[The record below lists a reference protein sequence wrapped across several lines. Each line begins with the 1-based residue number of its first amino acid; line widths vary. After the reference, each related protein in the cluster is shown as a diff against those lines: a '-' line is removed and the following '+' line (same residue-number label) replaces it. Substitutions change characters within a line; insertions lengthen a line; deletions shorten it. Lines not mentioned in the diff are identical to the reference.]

1 MRGPFRHRD
10 FRLVMG
16 AKLLSVLGGQMQT
29 VAIGF
34 HVYQRTHDP
43 LHLGLVGLAKFVPA
57 FLLSLPAGQ
66 VADRFQRRKV
76 LVVYHATTVVAAVL
90 LALLVHHDSFLPLYG
105 VLVLLGSARAFAGP
119 ANHALLPSLVPGLE
133 LSAAV
138 AYSSSVWQVS
148 AIAGPALG
156 GLLLAAK
163 GPLGVYVAAAIAST
177 AALVQLAL
185 VRTDSG
191 RHDKE
196 PLSFAEL
203 FAGVRYVGRAR
214 LLLGAISLDLFAVL
228 LGGAVAL
235 LPAFAEDVLHVGP
248 RGLGVLSATPAVGA
262 LVTALLLSQRPV
274 ARRAGGLMLG
284 GVLTFGVATIVF
296 GLSRSFWLSLLALAL
311 VGAADMV
318 SVVVRQMLLQL
329 ATPDAMRGR
338 VSAVNL
344 VFVGASNELGELESG
359 LSAAWL
365 GIVPAVVAG
374 GVLTCVVVAVWALLF
389 PELRRLDRLDDVRP
403 LS

>member
-1 MRGPFRHRD
+1 
-10 FRLVMG
+10 MG

-43 LHLGLVGLAKFVPA
+43 LHLGLVGLAKFLPA

-66 VADRFQRRKV
+66 VADRFDRRRV
-76 LVVYHATTVVAAVL
+76 LVAYHGTTVVAAAL
-90 LALLVHHDSFLPLYG
+90 LALLVRSDSFLPLYG

-119 ANHALLPSLVPGLE
+119 ANHAILPSLVPPLE
-133 LSAAV
+133 LSSAV
-138 AYSSSVWQVS
+138 ALSSSVWQAS
-148 AIAGPALG
+148 AIAGPLLG

-163 GPLGVYVAAAIAST
+163 GPLGVYVASALACAAAF
-177 AALVQLAL
+177 VQLAL
-185 VRTDSG
+185 VRTESG
-191 RHDKE
+191 RFDKE
-196 PLSFAEL
+196 PPSFSTL

-228 LGGAVAL
+228 FGGAVAL
-235 LPAFAEDVLHVGP
+235 LPAYAADVLHVGP
-248 RGLGVLSATPAVGA
+248 RALGVLSSAPAAGA
-262 LVTALLLSQRPV
+262 LVTALFLSQRPV
-274 ARRAGGLMLG
+274 ARRAGAAMLG
-284 GVLTFGVATIVF
+284 GVLVFGVSTIAF
-296 GLSRSFWLSLLALAL
+296 GLSRSFVVSVIALAV
-311 VGAADMV
+311 VGGADMV

-365 GIVPAVVAG
+365 GLVPAVVAG
-374 GVLTCVVVAVWALLF
+374 GVLTCAVVVVWALLF

-403 LS
+403 AA